1 MVSIL
6 TDPAPVRTAS
16 GLPGGARD
24 DPSVDDRERSGAIVE
39 RGPYTFL
46 KVRDPIKA
54 LVMFDCCHRDGFV
67 DIFGRECHCDG
78 LFYFIFL
85 IYAQMELSIHIS

>member
-1 MVSIL
+1 MH
-6 TDPAPVRTAS
+6 TDPAPVRTAP

-46 KVRDPIKA
+46 
-54 LVMFDCCHRDGFV
+54 
-67 DIFGRECHCDG
+67 
-78 LFYFIFL
+78 
-85 IYAQMELSIHIS
+85 